1 MKQLLCMLFASAA
14 LVAGCGGASQVTDA
28 GSSTAPSP
36 SPSTGGAVPPVGS
49 PAPTPAP
56 PAVTLPPGVFTDLAS
71 APVGAFVTVY
81 GIDSSTASWPVVMHG
96 SNKTVVRI
104 PDANTPLSI
113 NGQTIPVAV
122 HTGRVIQA
130 TPATMAQ
137 IYANLIPGDTI
148 YLRAGTYSGKYDT
161 ENWNQAN
168 FVVFKQGTA
177 AQPIA
182 LVAYP
187 GETVTIDNSGPA
199 GASRPNF
206 YLGDGAGRRGS
217 YLTIAGLNMVA
228 QQDCI
233 FGGGYT
239 SDSSRPEMGAAYVR
253 VVGNTCSIVDAVSNT
268 MTAMIALQ
276 GDGWK
281 VLGNVFYNPPSRA
294 IINNNH
300 AIYVAGGADDVEI
313 AYNVLRNLRMGH
325 VIQVHQDGI
334 PMLYERISIHHNLLE
349 SANRGDMRG
358 ITVSNVDDAST
369 ITIAN
374 NTLRNLGQ
382 DFSAVAVYRGQVTLT
397 NNQFY
402 DIEATG
408 LLLLANGF
416 GGNRLVTATGNRF
429 GALPGTPYVAFDPGI
444 PASAVRLNGN
454 SYCGNGAPPSSDGTA
469 SSC

>member
-1 MKQLLCMLFASAA
+1 
-14 LVAGCGGASQVTDA
+14 
-28 GSSTAPSP
+28 
-36 SPSTGGAVPPVGS
+36 
-49 PAPTPAP
+49 
-56 PAVTLPPGVFTDLAS
+56 LPPGVFTDLAS

-206 YLGDGAGRRGS
+206 HLGDGSGRRAA
-217 YLTIAGLNMVA
+217 YLTIAGMTLVA

-233 FGGGYT
+233 FGGGWT
-239 SDSSRPEMGAAYVR
+239 PDSSNPERGATYVR
-253 VVGNTCSIVDAVSNT
+253 VVGNTCSVVDAVSNT
-268 MTAMIALQ
+268 MTGMISMQ

-281 VLGNVFYNPPSRA
+281 VLGNTFLNPPNRV

-300 AIYVAGGADDVEI
+300 AIYVSGGADDVEV

-325 VIQVHQDGI
+325 VIQVHQDGA
-334 PMLYERISIHHNLLE
+334 PMLYERVSIHDNVLE
-349 SANRGDMRG
+349 AANAGDMRG
-358 ITVSNVDDAST
+358 VSVSNVQDAST

-374 NTLRNLGQ
+374 NSFRNLGQ
-382 DFSAVAVYRGQVTLT
+382 AFSAVAIYRGTVSLKD
-397 NNQFY
+397 NQFY
-402 DIEATG
+402 GISATG
-408 LLLLANGF
+408 LVLVASGF
-416 GGNRLVTATGNRF
+416 GGGRAITATGNRF
-429 GALPGTPYVAFDPGI
+429 GAAAGTPYVTFDFGVP
-444 PASAVRLNGN
+444 PDSVRLVGN
-454 SYCGNGAPPSSDGTA
+454 SYCGNGTPPGSDPQATV
-469 SSC
+469 CQ